1 MGLSWTPW
9 GPFGE
14 VFSRLLGVLG
24 SLLGAQGP
32 SKFSFWGCARPK
44 MALLDR
50 FLDEVARK
58 LAKLRRLG
66 NIFVAMMLSE
76 DDFR

>member
-1 MGLSWTPW
+1 M
-9 GPFGE
+9 
-14 VFSRLLGVLG
+14 FSRLLSVLG

-44 MALLDR
+44 MALLER
-50 FLDEVARK
+50 FLDEVARN